1 MSIALTRPVIG
12 KSDRLFFSGMALA
25 SAVISFHGFLPTY
38 FYRSAELPPL
48 TPLYQLHGAVFT
60 AWILLLVAQTTLVA
74 GGRADIHRK
83 LGMAGAIFAAVVFGM
98 GVAVSVETLRR
109 NGMLPVGVMGPRY
122 APHQLFA
129 IAIGDM
135 IAFGVLVGAAV
146 LQRQHPDTH
155 KRLMLLATISLLN
168 GAIGRLLRQ
177 YGLGGPPNLFYGTD
191 VLVLALVVFDLV
203 ARGRVHRATLW
214 GGAMVAGQ
222 ATAVLRG
229 GSYTTLARS
238 GRRSAHLG

>member
-1 MSIALTRPVIG
+1 
-12 KSDRLFFSGMALA
+12 
-25 SAVISFHGFLPTY
+25 
-38 FYRSAELPPL
+38 
-48 TPLYQLHGAVFT
+48 
-60 AWILLLVAQTTLVA
+60 
-74 GGRADIHRK
+74 
-83 LGMAGAIFAAVVFGM
+83 AIFGGVGFGM

-191 VLVLALVVFDLV
+191 VLVLALVVFGLV
-203 ARGRVHRATLW
+203 ARGACIEPRFGVARWLRVKPLLFYV
-214 GGAMVAGQ
+214 VAPTRPWL
-222 ATAVLRG
+222 ALADALRI
-229 GSYTTLARS
+229 
-238 GRRSAHLG
+238 